1 MRINN
6 TRILYVLIMLVIFY
20 FQTINS
26 AKNKVENYET
36 KRSPYRVLGIPSY
49 SNWKQIKIQYK
60 HLTIKYHPD
69 KLRAA
74 NPAEHEINKKR
85 FMEINEAYEKLKQQ
99 RSVSDEDEDDNQF
112 STILF
117 ESFCTIL
124 VIIIYAK
131 LQEYVLKLLVW
142 LVEKLT
148 GFFVMYLSFYHIV
161 ERYFD
166 HYFDEETQK
175 QGTILLFTAAGL
187 IFKYYYF
194 KSNNTSIKE
203 VNKDS

>member
-1 MRINN
+1 MR
-6 TRILYVLIMLVIFY
+6 TSILYYVLIMLTIFY
-20 FQTINS
+20 FQSINS
-26 AKNKVENYET
+26 AKNKFENFET

-131 LQEYVLKLLVW
+131 LQEYVLKFLVW
-142 LVEKLT
+142 MVEKLT
-148 GFFVMYLSFYHIV
+148 GFFVMYFSFYHIV

-175 QGTILLFTAAGL
+175 QGCILLLSGAGL
-187 IFKYYYF
+187 IFKNYYF